1 MRLERCVELEASP
14 EYHERQEREERIT
27 RLALRYRSGDREV
40 LRELYASVEPLI
52 HHFLRIHLS
61 PPRSLPCGVEPAD
74 LYQQAYVALADTT
87 LEWDPER
94 RDNFMP
100 YFFHSFPWRI
110 DHYLRAQSPARRS
123 SRFQL
128 FSLPHDVL
136 VERMDGMPGPDGR
149 DWDGAL
155 ACAELMGELPRQYAQ
170 VVRLHLFHGL
180 PFAEVGAALGMG
192 RSAAH
197 ESFGR
202 AMALLRSRLDGAPRV
217 SGVSGGEGA
226 SHPPEVDSAVLRRC
240 VEVMH
245 RLAPGNSPLPG
256 RTAICSAAGLTGR
269 EYLRI
274 MERLCAR
281 GCVVGRR
288 PGSPGS
294 LAYAGPDETLR
305 RLDGF

>member
-1 MRLERCVELEASP
+1 MERAEEYEA
-14 EYHERQEREERIT
+14 RGQREREEAAS
-27 RLALRYRSGDREV
+27 RLALRYHSGDRAA
-40 LRELYASVEPLI
+40 LGELYAALEPLI
-52 HHFLRIHLS
+52 RHFLRAHLS
-61 PPRSLPCGVEPAD
+61 VPRSLSCGVEAAD
-74 LYQQAYVALADTT
+74 LHQQSYVALADTA

-100 YFFHSFPWRI
+100 YFYHSFPWRMER
-110 DHYLRAQSPARRS
+110 YVRTQSPTRRT
-123 SRFQL
+123 SRIQL
-128 FSLPHDVL
+128 FSLPHDLL
-136 VERMDGMPGPDGR
+136 VERMDGMAGPDGR

-155 ACAELMGELPRQYAQ
+155 ACAELMGELPGPYAR

-180 PFAEVGAALGMG
+180 SFAEVGAALGIG

-202 AMALLRSRLDGAPRV
+202 AMALLRSRVEEEWGQNGKVGHEPTISPKGGGVGA
-217 SGVSGGEGA
+217 
-226 SHPPEVDSAVLRRC
+226 LRRC

-245 RLAPGNSPLPG
+245 RLAPGNSLLPG
-256 RTAICSAAGLTGR
+256 RATVCDAAGLTGR
-269 EYLRI
+269 EYRGI

-294 LAYAGPDETLR
+294 LACARPEETLR
-305 RLDGF
+305 RLRSDG